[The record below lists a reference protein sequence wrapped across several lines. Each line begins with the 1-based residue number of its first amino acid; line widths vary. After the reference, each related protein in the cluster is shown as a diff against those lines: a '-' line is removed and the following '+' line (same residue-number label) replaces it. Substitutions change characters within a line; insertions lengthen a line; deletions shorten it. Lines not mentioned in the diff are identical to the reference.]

1 MAIAMDAAGVP
12 ADPKLKNAVL
22 SFRSFMS
29 ELAFSPT
36 YRGRARADAVRDLNA
51 RLKKFGCDGVDAD
64 ETLEAL
70 LERKIL
76 HLVKGRILPAA
87 RLAKRTPEE
96 RKAVFDDFVTTV
108 AERATQDAEGRV
120 LLARLIKMITR
131 LHGVHRIRTSRGDGI
146 FIATGMD
153 FVAGTPAAT
162 KGVAFVVGKK
172 GLQVY
177 HITARAISMSWGAD
191 WWPEFKI
198 DLGKTK
204 PNKADTDKLK
214 RTTIFG
220 EMQYTVLSE
229 ATRSSMNAS
238 ARLSREREKIE
249 AFIGLSLD
257 GHRWNSFRMTLG
269 RRKNITRMAHMTLV
283 GILDPHI
290 RRIALR
296 NPYATFEFYHWIG
309 DADAETVRRRAQMSE
324 AFPVFTNRMRAL
336 DSVIRNGEPLI
347 PALEK
352 MTGLDAQRLR
362 RLRGMHWQRM
372 GRALRELVND
382 DGYHDDDVRSP
393 LLSRIDPARIPVNR
407 KEWNAFNEVAYW
419 DIVSLL
425 PEEKRQSAKDAMS
438 KNWIGYQELR
448 HKDFQQSISDTAEN
462 LLSLI
467 DHHVSS
473 TSRSH
478 EPKKALT
485 KKILDHVAGEN
496 FGLKRLRLFNEAWHK
511 GTGQRSI
518 KLRELK
524 KTVFGED
531 RIASWKPLTEE
542 EFTCESGRLVWL
554 TDEMQL
560 LDEGRHMHHCVG
572 SYWYQCIRGDSHI
585 AQVLASDGSRSTVEF
600 VISGDGKARMN
611 QNYTYYDQHPSDLCH
626 AVVAKF
632 LSKHRKTKFEIV
644 RGDPGTRHE
653 TRVDKASDEAI
664 KALKEIYADCLSM
677 SFMDEIEA
685 EGRLW
690 REANPGLSFEA
701 AEKARYEREDR
712 EYRERHRQEQR
723 RARRRRRQAA
733 AAPAPEP
740 VGGNDFEFEDIDWG
754 ADDQPL
760 AATG

>member
-36 YRGRARADAVRDLNA
+36 YRGRARADAIRDLGA
-51 RLKKFGCDGVDAD
+51 RLTKFGCNGADAD

-87 RLAKRTPEE
+87 RLAKRTPGE
-96 RKAVFDDFVTTV
+96 RMAVFDDFVTTV
-108 AERATQDAEGRV
+108 AERATPDPEGRV

-131 LHGVHRIRTSRGDGI
+131 LHGVHRIRTRRGDGI

-153 FVAGTPAAT
+153 FVAGAPAAT
-162 KGVAFVVGKK
+162 KGVAFVIGNK

-177 HITARAISMSWGAD
+177 HITARAISMSWGDD

-198 DLGKTK
+198 DLGRKK
-204 PNKADTDKLK
+204 PHKADTDKLK

-257 GHRWNSFRMTLG
+257 GHRWNSLRMTLG

-309 DADAETVRRRAQMSE
+309 NADAETVRRRAQMSE
-324 AFPVFTNRMRAL
+324 AFPVFTNRMQAL

-352 MTGLDAQRLR
+352 LTGLDAQRLR

-372 GRALRELVND
+372 GRALRALVNNE
-382 DGYHDDDVRSP
+382 GYYEDDVISP
-393 LLSRIDPARIPVNR
+393 LLSKIDPARIPVNR
-407 KEWNAFNEVAYW
+407 KEWNAFNEVAHW

-425 PEEKRQSAKDAMS
+425 PEEKRQAAKDAMS

-448 HKDFQQSISDTAEN
+448 HKDFQQSINDTAEN
-462 LLSLI
+462 LLTLVDRHI
-467 DHHVSS
+467 S
-473 TSRSH
+473 TGSRTH
-478 EPKKALT
+478 EAKKAMA
-485 KKILDHVAGEN
+485 KRILEHVAGDN
-496 FGLKRLRLFNEAWHK
+496 FGLKRLRVFNEAWHK

-524 KTVFGED
+524 KRVMGED
-531 RIASWKPLTEE
+531 RIANWKPLTEE
-542 EFTCESGRLVWL
+542 AFECESGRLVWL
-554 TDEMQL
+554 TDELQL
-560 LDEGRHMHHCVG
+560 LDEGKEMHHCVG

-585 AQVLASDGSRSTVEF
+585 AQVLASDGTRSTVEF
-600 VISGDGKARMN
+600 RISGEGKASVN
-611 QNYTYYDQHPSDLCH
+611 QNYTYYDRAPSDLCH
-626 AVVAKF
+626 AVVSKF
-632 LSKHRKTKFEIV
+632 LTKHRKTKFQIV
-644 RGDPGTRHE
+644 RGDAGTRHA
-653 TRVDKASDEAI
+653 TRVEKVSDEAVET
-664 KALKEIYADCLSM
+664 LKGIYSDCLPM
-677 SFMDEIEA
+677 SFMEVIET
-685 EGRLW
+685 EGREW
-690 REANPGLSFEA
+690 SEANSGLSFEDV
-701 AEKARYEREDR
+701 EQARYERENR
-712 EYRERHRQEQR
+712 EYRERLRRQR
-723 RARRRRRQAA
+723 RTRRRRRQAA
-733 AAPAPEP
+733 PAAVAE
-740 VGGNDFEFEDIDWG
+740 DDIEFEGIDWG
-754 ADDQPL
+754 PDNQPL